1 MTSTTWRTGVLTTLA
16 MIAFAANSILCRM
29 ALKDELIDPVSFTQ
43 IRLAAGALALFPFLL
58 ARRAR
63 VLPIR
68 PRDLAPAFALFAY
81 SIGFSLAYVGLDA
94 AAGALILFACVQ
106 ISMIAIGAASGA
118 RPKALE
124 WTGFAVAFAGLVYL
138 LSPGLSAPPVAS
150 ALLMAAAGV
159 AWGVYSVLGRGAAD
173 AVAAT
178 ARNFALAL
186 PFAALL
192 LLAGAPWS
200 DAAPAGVGLAVLS
213 GAVTSGLGYVIWYA
227 ALKGLSAMAAPIVQ
241 LSVPVIAAAGGV
253 ALLGE
258 PLTFRLALA
267 SVFILGGI
275 FVTVMSGRRR
285 A

>member
-1 MTSTTWRTGVLTTLA
+1 MPWRTVALTVLA

-29 ALKDELIDPVSFTQ
+29 ALKDGLIDPVGFTQ
-43 IRLAAGALALFPFLL
+43 IRLAAGAFALAPFLI
-58 ARRAR
+58 ARHGR
-63 VLPIR
+63 VRPIKFQDVR
-68 PRDLAPAFALFAY
+68 PAFALFAY
-81 SIGFSLAYVGLDA
+81 AIGFSLAYIGLDA
-94 AAGALILFACVQ
+94 GAGALILFACVQ
-106 ISMIAIGAASGA
+106 ITMIAIGVATGA

-138 LSPGLSAPPVAS
+138 LSPGLSAPPLAS

-159 AWGVYSVLGRGAAD
+159 AWGVYSVLGKQEPD

-192 LLAGAPWS
+192 FLAGPSWS
-200 DAAPAGVGLAVLS
+200 EAAPAGVGLAIAS
-213 GAVTSGLGYVIWYA
+213 GAITSGLGYVIWYA
-227 ALKGLSAMAAPIVQ
+227 ALRGLAPMAAPIVQ

-258 PLTFRLALA
+258 PFTLRLALA
-267 SVFILGGI
+267 SVLILGGI
-275 FVTVMSGRRR
+275 FLTVAAGRAR